1 MYQKKFSGIKSTPS
15 VILIIVVFFF
25 SKPDRCLGQLCTGS
39 LGDPVVDITF
49 GSGTATHAGALAS
62 GTTSYTYSN
71 ADFPSDGSY
80 TVENTTAGSG
90 SVWWSTTDHTG
101 NTGGYMMV
109 VNASVSKT
117 DYFYKNTV
125 TGLCPG
131 TTYEF
136 AAWVVNLLR
145 SRDISPPNI
154 TFSILTTSGTVL
166 GTYTTGSIALSTS
179 GPEWKQYGLY
189 FTTPAGVSDVVIQMT
204 NNSSGGAPAN
214 DLALD
219 DITFR
224 PCGPIM
230 VSSFSSSSAITSQTT
245 CAGTNQTYTLSASVS
260 TGYTNPVYQWQVNT
274 GSGWVNISGAT
285 STTYTISYKPAV
297 AGTYQYRLVS
307 SEAANAG
314 SAACEVASN
323 ILTLSVTATPSAAF
337 SSSGTN
343 CLGDSVTFKD
353 LSTSTGLSS
362 TQWSWNF
369 GDGQTSTKQN
379 PSHLYAASGNYTVSL
394 TVTNSG
400 GCSATSTTQTIHVN
414 AKPVAAFVYSSP
426 NCVGQAV
433 TFTDKSTSADG
444 TIAKWIWNY
453 GDGSAADT
461 ATSNAARTHTY
472 TTAATYTVSLQVI
485 TSGGCLSLVSSQS
498 IVIHPLP
505 VADFSMPDV
514 CLSDAYAQF
523 TDKSTIADGTQ
534 SSFTY
539 LWNFGDPNATSANPN
554 TSTEQNPKHKYSK
567 ADNYTVTLTVTSGN
581 GCVSAVSSQTFT
593 VNGAVP
599 QAGFTVANS
608 NALCSSDP
616 VEFDNTSTVDFGN
629 ITKII
634 FYFDYN
640 NAPTD
645 SSVYYKDSGQIPSD
659 NKFYHS
665 YGVFND
671 PLTKNYLV
679 KMIVYSGASCMST
692 YEQTITVNANPVV
705 TLSTIGNLCQEA
717 SPVQITENK
726 NGFTGT
732 GVFSGTGVSS
742 TGLFDPSKSGAG
754 TFAISY
760 LFTAQNDCTYS
771 STQNVTVYPV
781 PAITLPSSITVLEG
795 GQVTLPAKASGD
807 GLTYL
812 WTPATGLSNVNVLKP
827 VASPSDDI
835 TYQLTATSSEG
846 CIAVATIYVTVLK
859 APVVPN
865 TFTPNGDGY
874 NDTWDIKY
882 LNSYPNCTV
891 EIFNRYGQKLYY
903 SVGYPVPWDGTYNGS
918 KLPVGVYYYIIN
930 PNNGRKTIAGSLTLI
945 R

>member
-1 MYQKKFSGIKSTPS
+1 M
-15 VILIIVVFFF
+15 
-25 SKPDRCLGQLCTGS
+25 
-39 LGDPVVDITF
+39 
-49 GSGTATHAGALAS
+49 
-62 GTTSYTYSN
+62 
-71 ADFPSDGSY
+71 
-80 TVENTTAGSG
+80 
-90 SVWWSTTDHTG
+90 
-101 NTGGYMMV
+101 
-109 VNASVSKT
+109 
-117 DYFYKNTV
+117 
-125 TGLCPG
+125 PG
-131 TTYEF
+131 
-136 AAWVVNLLR
+136 
-145 SRDISPPNI
+145 
-154 TFSILTTSGTVL
+154 
-166 GTYTTGSIALSTS
+166 
-179 GPEWKQYGLY
+179 
-189 FTTPAGVSDVVIQMT
+189 
-204 NNSSGGAPAN
+204 
-214 DLALD
+214 
-219 DITFR
+219 
-224 PCGPIM
+224 
-230 VSSFSSSSAITSQTT
+230 
-245 CAGTNQTYTLSASVS
+245 
-260 TGYTNPVYQWQVNT
+260 
-274 GSGWVNISGAT
+274 
-285 STTYTISYKPAV
+285 
-297 AGTYQYRLVS
+297 
-307 SEAANAG
+307 
-314 SAACEVASN
+314 
-323 ILTLSVTATPSAAF
+323 
-337 SSSGTN
+337 
-343 CLGDSVTFKD
+343 
-353 LSTSTGLSS
+353 
-362 TQWSWNF
+362 
-369 GDGQTSTKQN
+369 
-379 PSHLYAASGNYTVSL
+379 
-394 TVTNSG
+394 
-400 GCSATSTTQTIHVN
+400 
-414 AKPVAAFVYSSP
+414 
-426 NCVGQAV
+426 
-433 TFTDKSTSADG
+433 
-444 TIAKWIWNY
+444 
-453 GDGSAADT
+453 
-461 ATSNAARTHTY
+461 
-472 TTAATYTVSLQVI
+472 
-485 TSGGCLSLVSSQS
+485 
-498 IVIHPLP
+498 
-505 VADFSMPDV
+505 ADFSIPYV